1 MNKIEKVQKAIQQA
15 LGICDFSGLSSVK
28 IHLLRA
34 INELK
39 KIEEKKNKSSIKKE
53 PKKVGAINSMT
64 TSQSLDSL
72 VAIEKMIESESS
84 SSRMK

>member
-39 KIEEKKNKSSIKKE
+39 KIEEKNFATVEYPVSKLTDQLKPSEEHQKNKKR
-53 PKKVGAINSMT
+53 
-64 TSQSLDSL
+64 L
-72 VAIEKMIESESS
+72 
-84 SSRMK
+84 MK

>member
-28 IHLLRA
+28 ILLLRA

-72 VAIEKMIESESS
+72 VAI
-84 SSRMK
+84 